1 MEPRAILGPVRRFTA
16 FFFLVVLLVAAGS
29 LAGRPAWRLYE
40 RARVEQLLAKAEEA
54 RSRGDWMTA
63 ATRLHDADRACP
75 GSPPVLRA
83 LARYYAHFRSSYGL
97 NYFEMLEQTGTMT
110 PGDRLPLVL
119 ERTDVSRRVV
129 RPLHEAGP
137 RDPEV
142 LLLLSEIFERDGD
155 LEAARDTAR
164 DALNSGA
171 DPAAVDLRL
180 GAMELSSMD
189 PDERDH
195 GKARLLA
202 AVVSQPTI
210 RAEAASLLLERDEL
224 SNTDTALLRRLV
236 PGDPKAPVPEQAV
249 RLVVDLRH
257 RPAEASAIVREFAR
271 DNPGLASAGD
281 LAYVA
286 ERLGRA
292 GLHKAVAEL
301 VPENLAV
308 HDPVLCR
315 IRLEALLRSA
325 DLVGMERLI
334 DAQERPLPPAERAV
348 YRAGLAQMSRATNVA
363 VGRWRTALDAVRSS
377 PSAMEM
383 LAIHAEDSGASDV
396 AIRAWEGMLQDPVL
410 AARAAPQML
419 RLAGFSDPHAS
430 RAALRRRVEVRPADT
445 GARLALAHSQLLL
458 KADID
463 EAIATLA
470 RGEKA
475 FLDKDLFQVVSVL
488 GALVQG
494 ESDHAAQLLAD
505 ATIDWSKA
513 PQGWRAVRVAALGA
527 SRQNYSARSA
537 AMELDRS
544 QLSLPELALAVD
556 WLPRPAGAR

>member
-1 MEPRAILGPVRRFTA
+1 MLDPVRRFTA
-16 FFFLVVLLVAAGS
+16 FFFLVVLLVVTGSVAG
-29 LAGRPAWRLYE
+29 GPAWRTYE
-40 RARVEQLLAKAEEA
+40 RARAERLVAEAEEA

-63 ATRLHDADRACP
+63 SARLHDADRAGP

-110 PGDRLPLVL
+110 PGDRLAFVRLAFVL
-119 ERTDVSRRVV
+119 RRTDVARRVV

-155 LEAARDTAR
+155 LEGARDTAR

-180 GAMELSSMD
+180 GAMELASMD
-189 PDERDH
+189 PEERDH

-202 AVVSQPTI
+202 AVVSQPAI

-224 SNTDTALLRRLV
+224 SRTDTALLMRLV
-236 PGDPKAPVPEQAV
+236 PGDRSAPVPEQAV
-249 RLVVDLRH
+249 RLVVDLRR
-257 RPAEASAIVREFAR
+257 RPAESSAIVREFAK
-271 DNPGLASAGD
+271 DNPGLGSPGN

-308 HDPVLCR
+308 RDPVLCR

-325 DLVGMERLI
+325 DLAGMGRLI
-334 DAQERPLPPAERAV
+334 DAQERPLPPTERAV

-363 VGRWRTALDAVRSS
+363 AGRWRMALDAVGSS

-383 LAIHAEDSGASDV
+383 LAIHAEDSGASEV
-396 AIRAWEGMLQDPVL
+396 AVRAWEGMLQDPVL
-410 AARAAPQML
+410 AVRAATQML
-419 RLAGFSDPHAS
+419 RLAGISDPHAS
-430 RAALRRRVEVRPADT
+430 LAALRRLVQVRPDDT

-458 KADID
+458 KVDID
-463 EAIATLA
+463 EAMATLA
-470 RGEKA
+470 RSEKT
-475 FLDKDLFQVVSVL
+475 FVDKDFFQVVSVL
-488 GALVQG
+488 GALVHG
-494 ESDHAAQLLAD
+494 ENDHAAQLLAD
-505 ATIDWSKA
+505 AAVDWSKA
-513 PQGWRAVRVAALGA
+513 PHGWRAVRVAALGA

-537 AMELDRS
+537 AAELDRS
-544 QLSLPELALAVD
+544 RLSLPELALVID
-556 WLPRPAGAR
+556 WLPRPADTR